1 MQIRLFSSISSLIFL
16 FGVSIT
22 CADNLPLQKT
32 SMESA
37 GFSAERLQQL
47 DRSMHALV
55 DEGKL
60 SGIVTYLTR
69 HGRIVH
75 QSVYGKRDME
85 SSSPMKMDTIFRL
98 ASMTK
103 PVTGVAMMILYEE
116 GKWHPDDPLAMHFP
130 EFKDLMVFAGAD
142 TYGNDI
148 LEKPRR
154 APTVGDLMT
163 HTAGFTYGFFEGRP
177 VFKHYRKV
185 KPMEAGSLDELIKR
199 MAKLPLM
206 YHPGE
211 AWEYS
216 VSTDIQGALIERLS
230 GMSLA
235 DFMRTRI
242 FEPLKMKDTAFFV
255 PKDKLPRLATVYT
268 ADEKGLTPIPVDA
281 SVTSQ
286 PGLQSGG
293 ERWDRHGGDG
303 GDRLPGGGRRA

>member
-55 DEGKL
+55 DDGKL
-60 SGIVTYLTR
+60 SGIVTCLTR

-148 LEKPRR
+148 LENH
-154 APTVGDLMT
+154 PTGMKYARLLEGCKRER
-163 HTAGFTYGFFEGRP
+163 GFILFD
-177 VFKHYRKV
+177 
-185 KPMEAGSLDELIKR
+185 GSDRWGKNTGIFGVCFGACSNASQASRHLRD
-199 MAKLPLM
+199 
-206 YHPGE
+206 
-211 AWEYS
+211 S
-216 VSTDIQGALIERLS
+216 VYE
-230 GMSLA
+230 
-235 DFMRTRI
+235 
-242 FEPLKMKDTAFFV
+242 
-255 PKDKLPRLATVYT
+255 
-268 ADEKGLTPIPVDA
+268 
-281 SVTSQ
+281 
-286 PGLQSGG
+286 
-293 ERWDRHGGDG
+293 HC
-303 GDRLPGGGRRA
+303 